1 MLKLGFSSKW
11 VDLIMQCITTAS
23 FSVVINGIA
32 TGTIHPQRGLRQGCP
47 LSPYLFLMY
56 AEAFSSL
63 LEHVERQKLLH
74 RIQFGKGVKISH
86 LLFADDSLIFTRATR
101 EDCKHLKALFECYGK
116 AFGQIFN
123 FEKSSMSFSG
133 STKNEQISAIK
144 DIFQLQVVSRHE
156 KYLGLPS
163 MIGRMTKS
171 FFKETK
177 LKVLDKICSW
187 QHKQFSSGGKKV
199 LIKVVAQA
207 TPSYAM
213 SVFKIPIGI
222 CEDIQKAVAKFWWGT
237 DRQKKGIHWAKW
249 ERMSY
254 AKVRG
259 GLGFRDLSSFNQ
271 ALVAKQGWRI
281 MQSPNSLVAKVL
293 KARYFKHEG
302 FMNARLGSKPSFI
315 WRSVLWGRQVI
326 QQGSRWRIGNGE
338 NVKMYKSNWIPK
350 PSTFR
355 PISAPTMAPDTTVA
369 ELIDNE
375 QHWKEKL
382 ICDHFRAED
391 AKAIS
396 QILLPRR
403 PHDDQLIWHYDKRGQ
418 YSVKSGYQVAMQMKF
433 PDKPSCST
441 RCQWNVIW
449 KLSIPE
455 KIKIFLWRAAH
466 DLLPTAGN
474 LWKRRILQESTCQ
487 ICCCKMES
495 TSHALIECKMAK
507 KIWTASQITVDPQ
520 REHNQDII
528 GLLQVL
534 PQLNAN
540 IEGALVAALLWAI
553 WNARNKWLFEGKK
566 ENSTRAVARAE
577 SVIESFRKVKQPETN
592 YVASQRAVEQ
602 KQWCPPPRDWLK
614 INVDAAVDAE
624 K

>member
-1 MLKLGFSSKW
+1 
-11 VDLIMQCITTAS
+11 
-23 FSVVINGIA
+23 
-32 TGTIHPQRGLRQGCP
+32 
-47 LSPYLFLMY
+47 
-56 AEAFSSL
+56 
-63 LEHVERQKLLH
+63 
-74 RIQFGKGVKISH
+74 
-86 LLFADDSLIFTRATR
+86 
-101 EDCKHLKALFECYGK
+101 
-116 AFGQIFN
+116 
-123 FEKSSMSFSG
+123 
-133 STKNEQISAIK
+133 
-144 DIFQLQVVSRHE
+144 
-156 KYLGLPS
+156 
-163 MIGRMTKS
+163 
-171 FFKETK
+171 
-177 LKVLDKICSW
+177 
-187 QHKQFSSGGKKV
+187 
-199 LIKVVAQA
+199 
-207 TPSYAM
+207 
-213 SVFKIPIGI
+213 
-222 CEDIQKAVAKFWWGT
+222 
-237 DRQKKGIHWAKW
+237 
-249 ERMSY
+249 MSY

-338 NVKMYKSNWIPK
+338 NVKVYKSNWIPR

-507 KIWTASQITVDPQ
+507 KIWKASQITVDPQ

-592 YVASQRAVEQ
+592 YVASLGVVI
-602 KQWCPPPRDWLK
+602 RDSDDK
-614 INVDAAVDAE
+614 CKAAVVKTSKYFGSVVMAE
-624 K
+624 AAAMEWGLQVASSIGVTNGVVESDSLEVVELVNKKSSNMSEVFLVISEILEKQKTFHNFKAQHVLRTWNGIAHALAKLALQRNETVIWLDEFPTDIMFILSS